1 MHAAATTGP
10 DRGGRRARGWQRD
23 DLANLSPLP
32 CETSLPAVGCRRSP
46 ALPPARPA
54 LPRGSARNANR
65 LTEIRDVSVP
75 VPEPTSRA
83 LGRTPAFS
91 ARNRKAPERAGRA
104 QSGVCSSWMGLFAWD
119 RVLYVGD
126 RARLRS
132 LFDMKSARLSHH
144 QARRWNGVQSLP
156 KPRRVPRS
164 GTGTVVGGLGKVAA
178 GHAWLRAA
186 TSAASVQGQPGPNP
200 DYHPGALS
208 SGGGTISR
216 FT

>member
-1 MHAAATTGP
+1 VGGSATT
-10 DRGGRRARGWQRD
+10 
-23 DLANLSPLP
+23 S
-32 CETSLPAVGCRRSP
+32 
-46 ALPPARPA
+46 
-54 LPRGSARNANR
+54 
-65 LTEIRDVSVP
+65 
-75 VPEPTSRA
+75 PTSRHCRA
-83 LGRTPAFS
+83 RRRSQPLGAADPLPYPLHGRPCRVDQLETPTGSPRSGTYPYQYPNQPPAHS
-91 ARNRKAPERAGRA
+91 GVLLRSVREIEKPPERAGRA
-104 QSGVCSSWMGLFAWD
+104 QSGVCGSWMGLFAWD

-208 SGGGTISR
+208 SGEGTISR